1 MKKLILVA
9 VAVVVQE
16 VTEVV
21 GLDWNSLHMDL
32 FGNFV
37 HEEEMEELLELELCL
52 EYLTEEHIDL
62 EILEES
68 EVGYDNGKS
77 THT

>member
-1 MKKLILVA
+1 MKKLILAA

-16 VTEVV
+16 VTEVIE
-21 GLDWNSLHMDL
+21 LDSNSLHKDL

-37 HEEEMEELLELELCL
+37 HEEEMEELLELEL
-52 EYLTEEHIDL
+52 YLVYLKEERIDP

-68 EVGYDNGKS
+68 RCWS
-77 THT
+77 SR